1 MLNVRVAAPRP
12 SMPAIPAIPAG
23 GMPGVMPGMAP
34 MCKTQVLKV
43 LKYDEVSKK
52 NNDAFKKNQP
62 KVNKKTHF
70 ALFLRKLMEI

>member
-43 LKYDEVSKK
+43 S
-52 NNDAFKKNQP
+52 Q
-62 KVNKKTHF
+62 
-70 ALFLRKLMEI
+70 I

>member
-1 MLNVRVAAPRP
+1 MLNFRGVAPRP
-12 SMPAIPAIPAG
+12 SMPAIPAIPPT

-52 NNDAFKKNQP
+52 NDDVFKKNQP
-62 KVNKKTHF
+62 KINKNTHF
-70 ALFLRKLMEI
+70 ALLLRKFMEI